1 MNKIISE
8 TSRKNIAIILLI
20 AIFFIA
26 DRYLKLV
33 SLGLFDNQSYNLLG
47 NIFFFN
53 FTPNYYMAFSLP
65 WSGALLNSL
74 VVLIIIGLVLLIF
87 YLTLNNK
94 YPKYLP
100 VLLTIIL
107 FGAISNVLDRLVCG
121 YVIDYLEL
129 RYFSVFNIADVMISL
144 GSILII
150 IKSLKK

>member
-1 MNKIISE
+1 MNKLFSKILP
-8 TSRKNIAIILLI
+8 KNIAIILLI

-26 DRYLKLV
+26 DRCLKLFA
-33 SLGLFDNQSYNLLG
+33 LRLPDNQSYNILGTLLS
-47 NIFFFN
+47 FN

-65 WSGALLNSL
+65 FSGGLLNSII
-74 VVLIIIGLVLLIF
+74 VLIIIGLISLIF

-94 YPKYLP
+94 SPKYLP

-107 FGAISNVLDRLVCG
+107 FGAISNILDRLVCG

-150 IKSLKK
+150 LKSLKK